1 MSRLAGVKVEGVE
14 ARSRVGISGVSS
26 GRTSTKMVGIGLI
39 SRLRLAS
46 ILHGR
51 YGDGWRHQLSIA
63 RYIRR
68 RHNLLVVDLLW
79 VSHSSRVSHKMPS
92 SPKMILPG
100 SDPKLCPTQGEDSH
114 PLAPREALL
123 GPSARPGAAVG
134 LRAGNES

>member
-1 MSRLAGVKVEGVE
+1 MSRLPGVKVEGVE

-26 GRTSTKMVGIGLI
+26 GGASTKMVGIGPI

-68 RHNLLVVDLLW
+68 RHNLLVEDLLW
-79 VSHSSRVSHKMPS
+79 VSHSSRVSH
-92 SPKMILPG
+92 
-100 SDPKLCPTQGEDSH
+100 
-114 PLAPREALL
+114 
-123 GPSARPGAAVG
+123 PGAELPKDPA
-134 LRAGNES
+134 RK

>member
-26 GRTSTKMVGIGLI
+26 GHASTKLVGIGLI

-68 RHNLLVVDLLW
+68 RHNLLVVDLW

-92 SPKMILPG
+92 SPKILPG
-100 SDPKLCPTQGEDSH
+100 SDPKL
-114 PLAPREALL
+114 
-123 GPSARPGAAVG
+123 
-134 LRAGNES
+134 

>member
-1 MSRLAGVKVEGVE
+1 MSRLPGVKVEGVE

-26 GRTSTKMVGIGLI
+26 GGASTKMVGIGLI

-79 VSHSSRVSHKMPS
+79 VSHSSRVSHRMPS
-92 SPKMILPG
+92 SPKILPG
-100 SDPKLCPTQGEDSH
+100 SVPKL
-114 PLAPREALL
+114 AP
-123 GPSARPGAAVG
+123 G
-134 LRAGNES
+134 RAKILISWP